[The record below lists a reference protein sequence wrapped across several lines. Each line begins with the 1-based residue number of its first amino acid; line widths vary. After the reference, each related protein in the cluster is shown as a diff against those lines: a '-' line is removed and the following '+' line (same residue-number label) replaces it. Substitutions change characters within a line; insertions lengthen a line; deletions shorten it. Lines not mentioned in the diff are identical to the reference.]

1 MLWNTEQYI
10 IEYEKEY
17 RQIPT
22 NKKSRT
28 FTMKT
33 QLVPINR
40 ESSKESI
47 NLK

>member
-33 QLVPINR
+33 QLSRLIGRVPK
-40 ESSKESI
+40 SQ
-47 NLK
+47 